1 MFFGLIMSDLSGAI
15 KVFLFL
21 IIQPPLLPFAPPETS
36 AEVEAQ
42 ISHLNLGLVI
52 LPNPVQFERN
62 PEAMR
67 MGLVEDFRKMVLE

>member
-1 MFFGLIMSDLSGAI
+1 MFDLSGAI

-21 IIQPPLLPFAPPETS
+21 IIQPPLLIFVPPETS

-42 ISHLNLGLVI
+42 ISHLNTGLVI

-67 MGLVEDFRKMVLE
+67 MGLVEDFGKMVLE